1 MLKPNATRTIIIAI
15 KLFSLS
21 LSYPFPR
28 SVLSV
33 KSYGDLNIIVLKVGR
48 QAGGQYGRKW
58 GGKDRRKEGK
68 KELCLEKRLRSIQR
82 GMPFGQGT

>member
-1 MLKPNATRTIIIAI
+1 MLKPNATRTTIRAT

-28 SVLSV
+28 SVLSL

-58 GGKDRRKEGK
+58 GGKKERRN
-68 KELCLEKRLRSIQR
+68 CA
-82 GMPFGQGT
+82 